1 MSEHIV
7 KRHNKNLLM
16 YHYVCPVKYR
26 KTIFTEEVENY
37 LKEVCQ
43 QISNGYEIYFLEIG
57 ADENHIHFLIQSVP
71 VLSPSQII
79 MKTKSITARAIYK
92 QFPRVKKV
100 LWGGHIWT
108 SGYYVNTVGQNVN
121 EDIIRKYVKEQGQQY
136 KQIYKHQLP
145 LFDLD

>member
-16 YHYVCPVKYR
+16 YHYVCPIKYR
-26 KTIFTEEVENY
+26 KVIFTEEVENY
-37 LKEVCQ
+37 LKEICQ

-79 MKTKSITARAIYK
+79 MKTKSITARELYK
-92 QFPRVKKV
+92 KFPQIKKT

-108 SGYYVNTVGQNVN
+108 SGYYVNTVGRYGN
-121 EDIIRKYVKEQGQQY
+121 EDTIRKYVKEQGKSY
-136 KQIYKHQLP
+136 KQIFKNKLP